1 MINATQ
7 SGCKAA
13 FDASLVFSQCNSK
26 AIIDVSALIESCE
39 IDFEV
44 KKDLNWIFENN
55 ILFLLRALI

>member
-1 MINATQ
+1 LINATQ

-26 AIIDVSALIESCE
+26 AIIDVNALIESCE

-44 KKDLNWIFENN
+44 KKRSQLNI
-55 ILFLLRALI
+55 RK

>member
-1 MINATQ
+1 LVTATQ

-26 AIIDVSALIESCE
+26 GIIDVNALIESCE

-44 KKDLNWIFENN
+44 KKRSQLNI
-55 ILFLLRALI
+55 RK